1 MLNFADIP
9 HPHWKLNKCIC
20 LLGVLA
26 LSMGCLLADTPEVTD
41 LARNELRQAD
51 RQLAAVTKK
60 TQRQLS
66 DKNAQKSFQ
75 QAQSAWLRFRD
86 AEASFRASLTSGGG
100 SAYLTDYLSIS
111 ATMTKERTKQLQQWI
126 K

>member
-1 MLNFADIP
+1 
-9 HPHWKLNKCIC
+9 
-20 LLGVLA
+20 
-26 LSMGCLLADTPEVTD
+26 VTD

-111 ATMTKERTKQLQQWI
+111 ATMTKERTKQLQQWV